1 MLSIGSEIF
10 LAPINDLVESKGGK
24 KDTASC
30 GFDIGERNDGIPS

>member
-10 LAPINDLVESKGGK
+10 LASINDLVESKGGK

-30 GFDIGERNDGIPS
+30 GFDIGERDDGIPS